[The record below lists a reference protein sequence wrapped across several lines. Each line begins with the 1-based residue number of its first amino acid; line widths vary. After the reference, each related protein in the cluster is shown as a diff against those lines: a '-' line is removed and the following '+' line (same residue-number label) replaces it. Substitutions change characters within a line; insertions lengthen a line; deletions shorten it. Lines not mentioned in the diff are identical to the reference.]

1 MDKEQAPTFS
11 SACVPTYF
19 APFPNLDPPAEIV
32 VVCVPDIAIA
42 EYQGTRAALEAE
54 GVIPAGTDWP
64 EAFSDLHW
72 DDGKFHYWLRRE
84 RPEGQKG
91 PRRQFIDV
99 DWWMFRCEPLYGR
112 SIEARAIDRKTK
124 ELAEYIHRNT
134 AEGKAARSKQWDRYW
149 ESQKDRPFHAFKA
162 SCGIA
167 ERRRGRPRKGE
178 GSAHGA
184 TS

>member
-1 MDKEQAPTFS
+1 MSEHKQTTD
-11 SACVPTYF
+11 CVPALFLSF
-19 APFPNLDPPAEIV
+19 AGLDPSAEIV
-32 VVCVPDIAIA
+32 VCTPFRDIA

-64 EAFSDLHW
+64 EAFNDLHW

-91 PRRQFIDV
+91 PRRQFIGV
-99 DWWMFRCEPLYGR
+99 DWWMLRCEPLYSK
-112 SIEARAIDRKTK
+112 SIEAREVERKKK

-134 AEGKAARSKQWDRYW
+134 PAGRAASDRQWGRYW
-149 ESQKDRPFHAFKA
+149 ESQKDKPFQAFKA

-167 ERRRGRPRKGE
+167 VRRRGRPRKCE
-178 GSAHGA
+178 EPAQGA
-184 TS
+184 KP